1 MGEVLRHLIESGGVR
16 FVDGRWVVPDPDQI
30 DVPEGVR
37 DVIGQRLSMLS
48 DVTNEVLRAASVV
61 GREFDLDLVGE
72 LAGIDEDPLLDA
84 IDDATRARLVE
95 EVDADRFR
103 FAHALVRT
111 SLYDELSAS
120 RRRRMHRRVT
130 DLIAK
135 RTPDDLAAL
144 AFHSVEAGPRGGDL
158 SDAIAYV
165 LAAADQAREAPAH
178 SARPRTSTARPSSC
192 SRRTTRRSSIGAH
205 CWPGAGSA
213 RSCVIRVT
221 RRFGRHYSTC
231 RGMPS
236 QRTTTSC

>member
-103 FAHALVRT
+103 FAPRAW
-111 SLYDELSAS
+111 
-120 RRRRMHRRVT
+120 
-130 DLIAK
+130 
-135 RTPDDLAAL
+135 
-144 AFHSVEAGPRGGDL
+144 SV
-158 SDAIAYV
+158 
-165 LAAADQAREAPAH
+165 
-178 SARPRTSTARPSSC
+178 
-192 SRRTTRRSSIGAH
+192 RRS
-205 CWPGAGSA
+205 
-213 RSCVIRVT
+213 
-221 RRFGRHYSTC
+221 
-231 RGMPS
+231 
-236 QRTTTSC
+236 TTSCRPVVAVGCTGASPT